1 MVSSQTKANELD
13 PVRLYMAAVAAARG
27 SNPALA
33 GFYRRL
39 RLAGKPAKLALTAC
53 MRKLV
58 VVLNAMLR
66 TNTTWQQA

>member
-1 MVSSQTKANELD
+1 
-13 PVRLYMAAVAAARG
+13 MAAVAAARG
-27 SNPALA
+27 SNPMIA

-58 VVLNAMLR
+58 VTLNAMLR
-66 TNTTWQQA
+66 TNTAWQQA

>member
-1 MVSSQTKANELD
+1 MI
-13 PVRLYMAAVAAARG
+13 
-27 SNPALA
+27 A

-58 VVLNAMLR
+58 VTLNAMLR
-66 TNTTWQQA
+66 THTAWKQA